1 MYNNSDNMASTQGDE
16 EETRIALQRK
26 QANEADT
33 WREMCSMSTGM
44 EQQVDSASSPV
55 TAQRG
60 DGAMRDMN
68 MHMKLIGQSKES
80 GGGKTGDDDDD
91 DDHESEDTDLP
102 QGTR

>member
-1 MYNNSDNMASTQGDE
+1 MITLTTWHPPQGDE

-33 WREMCSMSTGM
+33 WREMCSMSAGM
-44 EQQVDSASSPV
+44 VQQVDSSSSPE

-60 DGAMRDMN
+60 DGAGKDVN
-68 MHMKLIGQSKES
+68 MHMKLIGHIKES
-80 GGGKTGDDDDD
+80 GDGKTGDEDDD
-91 DDHESEDTDLP
+91 DDHESENTDLP